1 MPNHVPPTWNLNE
14 YFHFHQNFGHKTD
27 NCFRL
32 KHEIQDLIDNGTLS
46 YPNIITK
53 PNIMKNP
60 LLDYHR
66 APPPYQNYV
75 QVEVVNWDCFKLIEV
90 VEVKMVEIQEI

>member
-1 MPNHVPPTWNLNE
+1 
-14 YFHFHQNFGHKTD
+14 
-27 NCFRL
+27 
-32 KHEIQDLIDNGTLS
+32 
-46 YPNIITK
+46 
-53 PNIMKNP
+53 MKNP